1 MIAIFDLDETL
12 IHGDCTS
19 LWGEWLCEQ
28 GYVADIPAY
37 MAQSNALTKAYEAQ
51 TLDQQECVDLI
62 FAPIK
67 HLPTLEVDLL
77 TRHFVTERIMP
88 IVYREGLTK
97 LDRYQA
103 KGIETIIISASPNLL
118 VKPIAE
124 LCFNVQAAFGIDVE
138 INNGFYTGKIMG
150 TIPYQAGK
158 ITVCEQYIAH
168 KLQKMGAESHRAA
181 IDAVLDNSYFY
192 SDSIND
198 LPLLSKVRYPNT
210 VNPDSSLY
218 HVASTKEWPIFR
230 FAKVA

>member
-1 MIAIFDLDETL
+1 MIAIFDLDKTL

-19 LWGEWLCEQ
+19 LWGEWLCER
-28 GYVADIPAY
+28 GYVTDIPEF
-37 MAQSNALTKAYEAQ
+37 MAQSIALTKAYEAQ

-62 FAPIK
+62 LAPIK
-67 HLPTLEVDLL
+67 HLPIPEIDLL
-77 TRHFVTERIMP
+77 TRHFVTEKIMP

-138 INNGFYTGKIMG
+138 IYDGFYTGKIMG
-150 TIPYQAGK
+150 TIPYQSGK
-158 ITVCEQYIAH
+158 ITICEQYIAQ
-168 KLQKMGAESHRAA
+168 KLQKMGAENHRAA
-181 IDAVLDNSYFY
+181 IDAVLDSAYFY

-218 HVASTKEWPIFR
+218 NIATTKEWPIYR